1 MLRTTHR
8 KKSAAVYPLFSTVFK
23 IAVFSL
29 LVGAGLSFVNISAE
43 DILGTVGLSPIQ
55 LWIYLIEFRDWAIP
69 NMILGAFIVVPVW
82 LVIYLIQPPRSS

>member
-1 MLRTTHR
+1 
-8 KKSAAVYPLFSTVFK
+8 VYPFISTLFK

-29 LVGAGLSFVNISAE
+29 LVGAGLSFINISAE

-55 LWIYLIEFRDWAIP
+55 LWIYMIEFRDWAIP

-82 LVIYLIQPPRSS
+82 LVIYLFQPPRSS

>member
-1 MLRTTHR
+1 
-8 KKSAAVYPLFSTVFK
+8 VYPFLSTLFK

-29 LVGAGLSFVNISAE
+29 LVGAGLSFVNIGAE
-43 DILGTVGLSPIQ
+43 DILGSVGLSPIQ

-82 LVIYLIQPPRSS
+82 LLLYLLQPPRAG